1 MNRILSTHLLAV
13 LALSA
18 LPAFAGGQ
26 EAPSAGP
33 PVLSL
38 GELVLE
44 QFPVKHVDPD
54 GLFAIAQGLVG
65 RGYWVKEYGGAKSQ
79 LSPNLRLLGSVLVI
93 YDTKEQVQRAREL
106 LAKLDVAEQGESSAS
121 WQAVEYKPHFISVDS
136 VLKAIDDVVG
146 DVSRVEQRGL
156 VVMRGDRAAIESA
169 MSLLKRI
176 DVPDRQVLLSCQL
189 VDVGSAPQGPA
200 LPRELADNLQKLLPG
215 STFAPVGL
223 AMLQTSVNSKTPVSV
238 QIESTG
244 KRYLFAFLP
253 VAFDEGTSSLSVS
266 ECRLVEQADGGPRE
280 LFSTSTVLR
289 GGEYTVLAAT
299 GAAPR
304 LLVVRVTP
312 QG

>member
-1 MNRILSTHLLAV
+1 MNRIGSTHTLAV

-18 LPAFAGGQ
+18 LPAFAHGQ
-26 EAPSAGP
+26 EPGQDGLAT
-33 PVLSL
+33 PVVSL

-44 QFPVKHVDPD
+44 RYQVMHVDAEE
-54 GLFAIAQGLVG
+54 LFQIGIVG
-65 RGYWVKEYGGAKSQ
+65 RYYCVKENGDSQ
-79 LSPNLRLLGSVLVI
+79 FSLRLLGSTILI

-106 LAKLDVAEQGESSAS
+106 LAKLDVAEQGESSAP

-156 VVMRGDRAAIESA
+156 VVMRSTRSGIEAAME
-169 MSLLKRI
+169 LLKRI

-189 VDVGSAPQGPA
+189 IEVGSASQGPA

-215 STFAPVGL
+215 NTFTPVGL

-244 KRYLFAFLP
+244 KRYHFAFLP
-253 VAFDEGTSSLSVS
+253 VAFDESTSSLTVS
-266 ECRLVEQADGGPRE
+266 DCRLVEQADGAPRE

-299 GAAPR
+299 GATPR